1 MPKTFDHDVVYQIGS
16 KAQRLCCMV
25 KKVTSNGR
33 KALTG
38 INKARKAL
46 TQGQSVENQRLG
58 NSG

>member
-1 MPKTFDHDVVYQIGS
+1 
-16 KAQRLCCMV
+16 MV

-33 KALTG
+33 KALAG